1 MRVLLRVTLPL
12 SSHTTLTRAVRL
24 ICRAAFAVKT
34 GVDSALYAVGLRDEV
49 KGTGVFGKI
58 ELKREGGT
66 GDKLGPEA
74 TDAISNGLFFI
85 AVAAACSAITAAGY

>member
-1 MRVLLRVTLPL
+1 MHSEPVASLSRRVL
-12 SSHTTLTRAVRL
+12 
-24 ICRAAFAVKT
+24 AVKT

-49 KGTGVFGKI
+49 KGTGVFGKN